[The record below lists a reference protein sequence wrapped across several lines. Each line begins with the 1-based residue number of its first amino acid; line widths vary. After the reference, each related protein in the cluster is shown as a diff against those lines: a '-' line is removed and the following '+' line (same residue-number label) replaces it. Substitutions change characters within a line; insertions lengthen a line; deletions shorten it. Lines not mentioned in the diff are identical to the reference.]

1 MAHAWYY
8 ISNRNSKVRKLVW
21 IKINGSVAEWS
32 RRCLRIKGF
41 GIQLLKFQ
49 TTKLLW
55 NYEVSGL
62 VCPITTFY
70 SDLRISGFL
79 KILTKNMVD
88 LWHEFYVY
96 FFFLFFFFLSGINLA
111 TRKVFFRHTFE
122 KAGKR
127 LVKMSPDK
135 TRLVV
140 LSINEEQYQ
149 VIVFDTSA
157 KKPVSL
163 YSCKVLNF
171 SKIRWI
177 NSNSKNNI
185 IHVKKQNKNKI
196 E

>member
-1 MAHAWYY
+1 M
-8 ISNRNSKVRKLVW
+8 KLVAW
-21 IKINGSVAEWS
+21 FVSSQQFTRIWEFLGSSKHLQKIWLSCGMN
-32 RRCLRIKGF
+32 F
-41 GIQLLKFQ
+41 
-49 TTKLLW
+49 
-55 NYEVSGL
+55 
-62 VCPITTFY
+62 
-70 SDLRISGFL
+70 
-79 KILTKNMVD
+79 M
-88 LWHEFYVY
+88 
-96 FFFLFFFFLSGINLA
+96 FFCFFVFFLSGINLA

-185 IHVKKQNKNKI
+185 IHVKKTKQKQNRVKYIQNH
-196 E
+196 